1 MAFDF
6 SVWRTAI
13 AGLIFQALGLGLIG
27 VYGFYIE
34 PVGRHFNQGHATLN
48 LGLAL
53 LMILG
58 ALISPLLGRVIDRT
72 SLKPVLSLGAIV
84 AALGL
89 CLVSVAATFQ
99 IAVVGYLLF
108 AIGIV
113 LYGPLVCNLLIVRAY
128 QINRA
133 RALAIAAIGVS
144 VASVLLPLF
153 VAWLMTE
160 LEWQRSLQVLA
171 LVVVVG
177 VFGSA
182 LLLVV
187 EPARPSSVPK
197 EQAGDRPAEKDRGG
211 TNAAIGN
218 AGSPYWAQLNFWLLG
233 FVVSICM
240 SVMALLA
247 LIMVPH
253 FLSTGLSVEH
263 AAWLVSSTG
272 VSGMLGK
279 TSLAVLSERIS
290 PWLKQL
296 AIFLACLQLCA
307 WLILFNFTGPTQML
321 VAMLALGFTNG
332 LFIPLLPYICSVYFE
347 ESSLGKINGAHMAM
361 MLPFALL
368 GPWLAGR
375 HFDQSGSYTAVFAT
389 LCVVLGLVVAAL
401 LAVRKP

>member
-1 MAFDF
+1 MTFDF

-13 AGLIFQALGLGLIG
+13 AGLIFQALGLGVIG

-34 PVGRHFNQGHATLN
+34 PVGRYFDQGHATLN

-53 LMILG
+53 LMVLG
-58 ALISPLLGRVIDRT
+58 ALVSPLLGRVIDRS
-72 SLKPVLSLGAIV
+72 SLKPVIAFGAIL

-89 CLVSVAATFQ
+89 CVVSMASSFQ
-99 IAVVGYLLF
+99 IAVAGYLLF
-108 AIGIV
+108 AVGIV
-113 LYGPLVCNLLIVRAY
+113 LYGPLVCNLLIVRSY
-128 QINRA
+128 QQNRA

-144 VASVLLPLF
+144 VASVLLPLL

-160 LEWQRSLQVLA
+160 VEWQRSLQVLA
-171 LVVVVG
+171 LVIVVG

-187 EPARPSSVPK
+187 EPPRRSLMV
-197 EQAGDRPAEKDRGG
+197 DDTPAEKGDDTRLTANSGS
-211 TNAAIGN
+211 AIR
-218 AGSPYWAQLNFWLLG
+218 YWAQLNFWLLG

-279 TSLAVLSERIS
+279 TSLAVLSERIG
-290 PWLKQL
+290 PWLKSL
-296 AIFLACLQLCA
+296 AVFLACLQLCA
-307 WLILFNFTGPTQML
+307 WLILLNFTGPSQML
-321 VAMLALGFTNG
+321 IAMLALGFTNG
-332 LFIPLLPYICSVYFE
+332 LFIPLLPYICSVYFD

-375 HFDQSGSYTAVFAT
+375 HFDEAGSYAGVFAA
-389 LCVVLGLVVAAL
+389 LCAVLACVIAAL
-401 LAVRKP
+401 LALRKPS